1 MYLRDKNLETFLST
15 FTTIAVTILAFVGTF
30 YGAYLVYLREQRDRY
45 REKLIKDFQK
55 LDSLISHFSI
65 LEDLTLPPSWSWS
78 PPTGKLYEILE
89 PESWK
94 QTPMEILE
102 EPVKR
107 LEEEYRKA
115 REEEAK
121 LMSKVEG
128 RIPARAAL
136 YLKVKFALNE
146 IISLLYREFP
156 PPPGD
161 YKVSPPPGRI
171 PFAVKSYIR
180 SDFPS
185 NRGEFLKWT
194 ERYDLYYSGVVN
206 LYYRI
211 RPIISTLKKV
221 SIEASESLQ
230 QLMAMLNETS
240 RLTQWQEESLTEIQ
254 ELYIRESSY
263 YESIFQYLR
272 DIKRSVDRIRDRI
285 TTYDRYRSKF
295 KVQIL
300 ISLVVM
306 SILGIVIPLIMLSPF
321 KSEQILMYYYELSL
335 IVLLLFSLVT
345 ILTIIFIY
353 RDITAS

>member
-1 MYLRDKNLETFLST
+1 LETFLTT
-15 FTTIAVTILAFVGTF
+15 FVTIAATILAFVGSF
-30 YGAYLVYLREQRDRY
+30 YGAYLVYLREQRDKY
-45 REKLIKDFQK
+45 REELVKEFQE
-55 LDSLISHFSI
+55 LDSLISQFSI
-65 LEDLTLPPSWSWS
+65 LEDLTRPPSWSWS
-78 PPTGKLYEILE
+78 PPAGKLYVILE

-94 QTPMEILE
+94 QTPMEILN

-156 PPPGD
+156 PTPGD

-171 PFAVKSYIR
+171 PFAVKSYVR

-185 NRGEFLKWT
+185 NRGDFLRWA
-194 ERYDLYYSGVVN
+194 ERYDLYYSGVVD

-211 RPIISTLKKV
+211 QPIIYTLKKV

-230 QLMAMLNETS
+230 RIMAMLNETS

-263 YESIFQYLR
+263 YESIFQYFR

-285 TTYDRYRSKF
+285 AAYDRYHYKF
-295 KVQIL
+295 KVPTL
-300 ISLVVM
+300 TSLVFM
-306 SILGIVIPLIMLSPF
+306 SILGIAVPLIMLSPF
-321 KSEQILMYYYELSL
+321 KFGQMLMRPELL
-335 IVLLLFSLVT
+335 LAVPLLFSLAT
-345 ILTIIFIY
+345 IFILVLIY
-353 RDITAS
+353 KNITTS